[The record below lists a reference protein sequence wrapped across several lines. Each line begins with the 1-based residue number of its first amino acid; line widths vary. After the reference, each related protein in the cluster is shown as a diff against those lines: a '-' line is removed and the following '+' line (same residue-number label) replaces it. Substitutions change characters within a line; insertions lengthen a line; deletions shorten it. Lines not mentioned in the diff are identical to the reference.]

1 MEKFREL
8 GLTEKTLT
16 ALEARGFEEPTEIQ
30 SITIPLLLKNESD
43 IVAQA
48 QTGTGKTATFALPLI
63 ERLKPHSKHPQ
74 AIVLAPTRELVIQI
88 AEEINSLKGNTDITC
103 APIYGGQSMELQLAK
118 LRKGVAIVVGT
129 PGRILDHLERKTLIL
144 DKIEYVI
151 LDEGDEML
159 NMGFIDD
166 IEAILEHTPEKKRV
180 CLFSATMP
188 ARIKELSA
196 KYMKDFKHVK
206 AQHNLTTNLT
216 DQIYFEVARQ
226 DKFEALC
233 RIVDIENTFYGI
245 VFCRT
250 KIEVDELTSKLI
262 DRGYSAE
269 GLHGDISQAQRESI
283 LRKFRKQNIS
293 MLVATDVAARGID
306 INNLSHVINYSLPQD
321 PESYIHR
328 IGRTGRAG
336 NQGTAVTFV
345 TPDEFSKLGFIKRIT
360 KASIQRKE
368 VPAVEAIVD
377 ARMERIN
384 SEIRA
389 LMELSDDKKG
399 SFHSWADTLLADV
412 EPRKIV
418 ASVLKYSFGK
428 VLDKNSYKK
437 LTPVGRHSVKEHIF
451 TETDG
456 RTRLYIAKGRS
467 SNFTKRS
474 LVEFIV
480 KKADTPMKLIDNV
493 EVFDNFSFITVPFA
507 EAEHI
512 IAKLKQSGDNHR
524 PLAEKAKPSA
534 GGSDR
539 KRRGGRFDADDHAVF
554 DRAQRRRR

>member
-16 ALEARGFEEPTEIQ
+16 ALNARGFEEPTEIQ
-30 SITIPLLLKNESD
+30 SITIPLLLRNESD

-103 APIYGGQSMELQLAK
+103 APIYGGQSMELQLNK
-118 LRKGVAIVVGT
+118 LRRGVAIVVGT

-166 IEAILEHTPEKKRV
+166 IESILEHTPEEKRV

-233 RIVDIENTFYGI
+233 RIVDIEKTFYGI

-250 KIEVDELTSKLI
+250 KIEVDELASKLI

-306 INNLSHVINYSLPQD
+306 INNLTHVINYSLPQD

-377 ARMERIN
+377 ARIERIN
-384 SEIRA
+384 AEIRA
-389 LMELSDDKKG
+389 LIESGDKKG
-399 SFHSWADTLLADV
+399 NFHVWADALLADL
-412 EPRKIV
+412 EPRDLI

-428 VLDKNSYKK
+428 VLDKSSYRK
-437 LTPVGRHSVKEHIF
+437 LTPVGRRQIREHAF
-451 TETDG
+451 TEEEG

-467 SNFTKRS
+467 SDFTKRS

-480 KKADTPMKLIDNV
+480 KKAGTSIKLIDNV

-512 IAKLKQSGDNHR
+512 IAKLKKSGDNRR

-534 GGSDR
+534 GGSGR
-539 KRRGGRFDADDHAVF
+539 KRSGRFDADDNAVF
-554 DRAQRRRR
+554 DKAQRRRR